1 MQKRAVPLSAISAA
15 SPNQYLYNASP
26 MASPEPGP
34 RNSGLRAFFLILLL
48 LAVSLLL
55 LLNGCA
61 ASRATASE
69 GRAATGSYSADSALF
84 AAEALDDASA
94 LAAVRLLE
102 NQPLD
107 TAAPGLRRKLF
118 AWLVSSP
125 ALSRFASATPP
136 VDELQKSGF
145 PYKEELMMQYLF
157 GSAALV
163 VGSSENPP
171 DLPSQQE
178 AGLRSMIVAYRNMV
192 QSRPEARDSFL
203 DDLDGMRRRGEL
215 RDYLKEVI
223 ERGRTR

>member
-1 MQKRAVPLSAISAA
+1 MS
-15 SPNQYLYNASP
+15 
-26 MASPEPGP
+26 SPEPGP

-48 LAVSLLL
+48 LAVSFLL

-69 GRAATGSYSADSALF
+69 DRGATGRYSADSALF

-102 NQPLD
+102 NRPLD
-107 TAAPGLRRKLF
+107 TAAQGLRRRLF

-125 ALSRFASATPP
+125 ELSEFASATPP
-136 VDELQKSGF
+136 VDELQKSAF
-145 PYKEELMMQYLF
+145 PYKDELMMQYLF

-163 VGSSENPP
+163 VGSPQSPP

-178 AGLRSMIVAYRNMV
+178 AGLRSMIVAYRNIV
-192 QSRPEARDSFL
+192 QSRPEARDPFL
-203 DDLDGMRRRGEL
+203 DDLDGMRRKGEL
-215 RDYLKEVI
+215 RDYLKEVN
-223 ERGRTR
+223 ERERNR